1 VCDTLCYQCRSTCL
15 LTEGIEQQLGK
26 FYEVGATEMVLETKE
41 VGSLGASDEMAF
53 ERGYNRVVSDDG
65 QLLVNGK

>member
-1 VCDTLCYQCRSTCL
+1 
-15 LTEGIEQQLGK
+15 
-26 FYEVGATEMVLETKE
+26 VGATEMVLETKE